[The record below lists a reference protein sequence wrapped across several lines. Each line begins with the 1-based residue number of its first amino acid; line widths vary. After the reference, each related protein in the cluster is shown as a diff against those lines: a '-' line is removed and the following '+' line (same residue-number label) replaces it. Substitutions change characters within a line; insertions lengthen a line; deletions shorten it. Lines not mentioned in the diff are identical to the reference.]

1 MREPFK
7 DTDLLLRRLEEKKA
21 YQMTGLEPMN
31 HVQLSKSES
40 TRQPLKQSRFKWT
53 ASKTTLPSAKSTIS
67 MSTSESPSSS
77 PWTFARIRS
86 RVPRLVR
93 RFFDTVG
100 IGDIGTIGAT
110 SASSSTSS
118 GVDDDATWS
127 KCCDFFGKNLTL
139 SEKSE
144 DFWLGQLL
152 VGLSNNENKLTTVK
166 AEVVQACY
174 RDTLIRIRFRKSCSN
189 NIRRIRQ
196 KRR

>member
-1 MREPFK
+1 MKVLAPLATQIGIHFFKENLQWCISMRESFK

-21 YQMTGLEPMN
+21 YQMTGLEPMSPRTSTSA
-31 HVQLSKSES
+31 QQSQSKSES

-53 ASKTTLPSAKSTIS
+53 ATKTTLPSAKSTIS

-127 KCCDFFGKNLTL
+127 KCCNFFGKNL
-139 SEKSE
+139 KI
-144 DFWLGQLL
+144 F
-152 VGLSNNENKLTTVK
+152 
-166 AEVVQACY
+166 A
-174 RDTLIRIRFRKSCSN
+174 
-189 NIRRIRQ
+189 
-196 KRR
+196 